1 MAWDEEMLTILRVM
15 VNDQAESV
23 YSDASLKTTLLVAAF
38 QVNQELDFARDYTV
52 SIMGETISPDPTLD
66 DSRDDSFVNL
76 ACLKAACITDRG
88 GAILAARQAI
98 AVKDGAS
105 AIDLRGNL
113 QGKLRLLEKGGWCA
127 VYQDAK
133 FEYLTNASKSIAGAA
148 IMTPFRLYA
157 YGGYTPRERY

>member
-1 MAWDEEMLTILRVM
+1 MSWDEDMVGILRVM
-15 VNDQAESV
+15 VNDPESSV
-23 YSDASLKTTLLVAAF
+23 YTDARLEQLLLVGAF
-38 QVNQELDFARDYTV
+38 QVCQELDFSHDFV
-52 SIMGETISPDPTLD
+52 VNFPNETITPDPTEEAT
-66 DSRDDSFVNL
+66 RDDSFVNL
-76 ACLKAACITDRG
+76 ACLKAACIADRG

-133 FEYLTNASKSIAGAA
+133 LEYLTNASKSIAGAA